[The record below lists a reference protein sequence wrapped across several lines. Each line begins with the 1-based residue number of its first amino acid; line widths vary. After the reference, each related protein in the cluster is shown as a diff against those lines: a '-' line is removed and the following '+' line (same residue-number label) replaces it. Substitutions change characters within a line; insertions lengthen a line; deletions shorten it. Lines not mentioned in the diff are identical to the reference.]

1 LCLLRATSFKGNIMQ
16 RLSEF
21 IVGLVFGLGLLL
33 SGMTDPGKVLGFL
46 DLFGQ
51 WDPSLAFV
59 MGGAILVGFFAFALA
74 KKRTTNFLG
83 GALSLPTSNVI
94 DKRLVIGGLLFGA
107 GWGLAGFCPG
117 PALVSLAA
125 GQEKALIF
133 VAAMVIGMAVFEL
146 ITWRAAVIQSVG
158 FDNASPLRRESSARF
173 DRDKT

>member
-1 LCLLRATSFKGNIMQ
+1 MH

-21 IVGLVFGLGLLL
+21 LVGLLFGLGLLL

-59 MGGAILVGFFAFALA
+59 MGGAIVVGFFAFAVA
-74 KKRTTNFLG
+74 KTRTTNFLG
-83 GALSLPTSNVI
+83 GALSLPKSNVI
-94 DKRLVIGGLLFGA
+94 DKRLVIGSLLFGA

-133 VAAMVIGMAVFEL
+133 VAAMVIGM
-146 ITWRAAVIQSVG
+146 VG
-158 FDNASPLRRESSARF
+158 FQLIER
-173 DRDKT
+173 K